1 MSNKM
6 LIIGARGMVG
16 QQAVQYFSKEFD
28 VIALSKMDLSVTD
41 MSEIKRI
48 FDRLKPYIVLN
59 CSVIRNDRCLID
71 TQLAREVNAEGVRNL
86 AIQCQKSNA
95 VLVQL
100 STDYVFEGNIGGTY
114 TEEVCPCPVSIYGR
128 TKREGEKFALEE
140 NDKTFVIRTGWLYG
154 KYGDNFVHK
163 ILHQILL
170 KQEIRIIG
178 DQYGSPTSV
187 DELLNMTYRLVK
199 TTSYG
204 IYHAVCSGKSSR
216 LAFAQ
221 QIIKRMGFD
230 NNIYKIH
237 NSRGMVFDTSLSNEK
252 LCRVIQYRPLHWTQ
266 ALEIYL
272 NKIIT

>member
-100 STDYVFEGNIGGTY
+100 WEIWRQFCTQNTTPNSVKAGNPY
-114 TEEVCPCPVSIYGR
+114 YRRSIWQP
-128 TKREGEKFALEE
+128 
-140 NDKTFVIRTGWLYG
+140 D
-154 KYGDNFVHK
+154 
-163 ILHQILL
+163 
-170 KQEIRIIG
+170 
-178 DQYGSPTSV
+178 
-187 DELLNMTYRLVK
+187 
-199 TTSYG
+199 
-204 IYHAVCSGKSSR
+204 
-216 LAFAQ
+216 
-221 QIIKRMGFD
+221 
-230 NNIYKIH
+230 
-237 NSRGMVFDTSLSNEK
+237 
-252 LCRVIQYRPLHWTQ
+252 
-266 ALEIYL
+266 
-272 NKIIT
+272 